1 MKYIPE
7 AKLCEICGRIDGAYG
22 LYVSVPSEEEVFSL
36 HSDTTLY
43 AASTI
48 KIPIL
53 ALLLQDFESG
63 RLDPEMSIPLSPT
76 NRVGGSGVLKV
87 LSHNCALSLYDYA
100 VLMMVVSDNC
110 ATNQIIDT
118 LGMDRINAF
127 CQENGWLD
135 TYLGHKMMSS
145 QAKTEDLN
153 RTSARDLG
161 DMMKRILKEELV
173 SSQASRTM
181 LQIMA
186 AQQVG
191 KFDRSLPVK
200 KHADPKLPLPPVP
213 EGFVYVAN
221 KGGTYQGRALHDAAI
236 LLMPNGHHAV
246 LVLTT
251 NTPDHK
257 KTLEIFKEISR
268 AQYEALL

>member
-1 MKYIPE
+1 MTYIPAE
-7 AKLCEICGRIDGAYG
+7 KLREICSRIDGPYG
-22 LYVSVPSEEEVFSL
+22 LYVSVPGEKDVFTL
-36 HSDTTLY
+36 HSDSVFY

-53 ALLLQDFESG
+53 ALLLQDFETG
-63 RLDPEMSIPLSPT
+63 RLDPETPIPLSLD

-87 LSHNCALSLYDYA
+87 LSHSCALGLYDYA

-127 CQENGWLD
+127 CQENGWHD
-135 TYLGHKMMSS
+135 THLGHKMMSPK
-145 QAKTEDLN
+145 AKTEDFN

-161 DMMKRILKEELV
+161 NMMERILQQTLV
-173 SSQASRTM
+173 SPQASRTM

-191 KFDRSLPVK
+191 KFDQSLPVK
-200 KHADPKLPLPPVP
+200 KHADPALPLPPVP
-213 EGFVYVAN
+213 EGFVYVSN

-236 LLMPNGHHAV
+236 ILMPNGKHAV

-257 KTLEIFKEISR
+257 KTLENFKEISR
-268 AQYEALL
+268 ALYEALL